1 VVIELDTAALREE
14 LDTAA
19 LEEVLD
25 AAARV
30 DELYVLEDDGELS

>member
-1 VVIELDTAALREE
+1 VVIELDAAALREE

-25 AAARV
+25 VAATV
-30 DELYVLEDDGELS
+30 DELYVLEDDEGLS